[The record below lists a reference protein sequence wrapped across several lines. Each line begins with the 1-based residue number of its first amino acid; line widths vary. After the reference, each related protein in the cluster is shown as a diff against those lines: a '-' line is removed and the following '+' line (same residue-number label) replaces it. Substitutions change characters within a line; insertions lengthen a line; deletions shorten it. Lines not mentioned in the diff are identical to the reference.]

1 MSVHMGNPAAKK
13 KLSGEPE
20 LDQDWK
26 DVCSDHFVEQ
36 QLKKFEAREFPKRET
51 LEAARQRAKK

>member
-26 DVCSDHFVEQ
+26 DVCSDILLNNSWKNF
-36 QLKKFEAREFPKRET
+36 KPGNFPRET